1 MYVSAAVQKIKKS
14 TENDGR
20 PVFHRDSNHSIG
32 FGTAVVIKCHAFVD
46 YIFST
51 FLPET
56 GELAYFRESHI
67 ATCGQNSFN

>member
-14 TENDGR
+14 TENDVR

-46 YIFST
+46 YIF
-51 FLPET
+51 
-56 GELAYFRESHI
+56 
-67 ATCGQNSFN
+67 